1 MEEKKTLYERLGG
14 DPAIQ
19 GVVDKMYEGIF
30 TDAELDD
37 FFRKTDK
44 EHQKKQQHDFLTTV
58 TGGPD
63 IYKGKN
69 MLDAHKGR
77 GI

>member
-1 MEEKKTLYERLGG
+1 
-14 DPAIQ
+14 
-19 GVVDKMYEGIF
+19 MYEGIF

>member
-1 MEEKKTLYERLGG
+1 MPASLYQRLGG
-14 DPAIQ
+14 ASAINALVDGMYKKIFADPDL
-19 GVVDKMYEGIF
+19 V
-30 TDAELDD
+30 D

-44 EHQKKQQHDFLTTV
+44 EHQMEMQRQFLTYA
-58 TGGPD
+58 TGGAQE
-63 IYKGKN
+63 YHGKS